1 MWYCGTVRHEVG
13 ARVGRGGPLCYDWR
27 GREKEACSVVS
38 RPTFHAVGSEPSS
51 RWSTVV
57 DA

>member
-13 ARVGRGGPLCYDWR
+13 ARVGKGGPLCYDWC
-27 GREKEACSVVS
+27 GREKEACSDVLL
-38 RPTFHAVGSEPSS
+38 FHTVGSEPSS

>member
-13 ARVGRGGPLCYDWR
+13 ARVGRGGPLCYDWC
-27 GREKEACSVVS
+27 GREKETCSVVLL
-38 RPTFHAVGSEPSS
+38 FHAVGSEPSS
-51 RWSTVV
+51 WWSTVV